1 MYKKRKYLYALF
13 AFMIAALICIPQA
26 LQMRTQAAAKP
37 GTVKLNSISAPAY
50 NKINVKWK
58 KTSSATHYI
67 VYYKKEGTKK
77 WTKIKTLDNSKSS
90 YTHTSS
96 KKYPIVVG
104 QKYTYTVKAYNKNTK
119 KSGSYNKKGLTA
131 YTKPAMVKNIKATY
145 KDGIV
150 TLTWDKAAGA
160 DKYLVYRKDNGKWKM
175 LALKNSLSYE
185 DAAYKK
191 GEVNTYMVRGY
202 YSGKK
207 TKGSYDKDGVSVKVP
222 ADAAKPTEKPEP
234 TEKPVIPT
242 PTATPSPKPTKVPDP
257 TETPKPTEK
266 PATPTPTATPK
277 PVTPKPTKAPEP
289 TEKPVTPIP
298 TATPTEKPATPT
310 PTATPIPTATPTEKP
325 ATPTPTATPIPT
337 ATPTPT
343 PEPEMSVE
351 EMASEVI
358 RLTNIERV
366 KAGCSPLQY
375 HAGLQR
381 AAMVRA
387 EEITRKFSH
396 IRPDG
401 TDSSTALYENGVACD
416 GGENI
421 AAGQKTPEAVVRAW
435 MNSSGHKA
443 TMMQQ
448 SITHI
453 GVGVCKSPITGQW
466 LWVQDF
472 SSNPDLKGTVNF
484 NANGGLFIS
493 NNSNLVS
500 IVEPVG
506 RDMDISTIETPV
518 KEGYTFNGWTYHE
531 SIITKFRVQKRVLE
545 IIATWTPIS
554 ES

>member
-58 KTSSATHYI
+58 KTSGATHYI

-104 QKYTYTVKAYNKNTK
+104 QKYTYTVKAYNKKTK

-191 GEVNTYMVRGY
+191 GEVNTYMVSGY

-242 PTATPSPKPTKVPDP
+242 PTATPSPKPTKAPDP

-266 PATPTPTATPK
+266 PVTPTATPK

-289 TEKPVTPIP
+289 TEKPVTP
-298 TATPTEKPATPT
+298 T
-310 PTATPIPTATPTEKP
+310 PTATPTEKP

-337 ATPTPT
+337 ATPTPS

-366 KAGCSPLQY
+366 KAGRSPLQY

-396 IRPDG
+396 TRPDG

-472 SSNPDLKGTVNF
+472 SSNPDLKGTVIF
-484 NANGGLFIS
+484 DADGGVF
-493 NNSNLVS
+493 NSNGSNTLA
-500 IVEPVG
+500 ITGPVDKII
-506 RDMDISTIETPV
+506 RMSEIEVPSR
-518 KEGYTFNGWTYHE
+518 EGYTFAGWE
-531 SIITKFRVQKRVLE
+531 DGISGVRIRKNIIKIL
-545 IIATWTPIS
+545 ATWTPIS

>member
-1 MYKKRKYLYALF
+1 MKKRRFFPCLLF
-13 AFMIAALICIPQA
+13 LLAVILLMPASI
-26 LQMRTQAAAKP
+26 QAASAP
-37 GTVKLNSISAPAY
+37 GTVKLSSISAPAY

-104 QKYTYTVKAYNKNTK
+104 QKYTYTVKAYNKKTK

-131 YTKPAMVKNIKATY
+131 YTKPAMVKNIKAAY

-242 PTATPSPKPTKVPDP
+242 PTATPSPKPTK
-257 TETPKPTEK
+257 
-266 PATPTPTATPK
+266 
-277 PVTPKPTKAPEP
+277 APEP
-289 TEKPVTPIP
+289 TEKPVTP
-298 TATPTEKPATPT
+298 T
-310 PTATPIPTATPTEKP
+310 PTATPTEKP

-337 ATPTPT
+337 ATPTPS
-343 PEPEMSVE
+343 PEPEMSVD

-366 KAGCSPLQY
+366 KAGLSPLQH

-396 IRPDG
+396 TRPDG
-401 TDSSTALYENGVACD
+401 TDSSTALYENGVSCSC
-416 GGENI
+416 GENI

-435 MNSSGHKA
+435 MNSPGHKA
-443 TMMQQ
+443 A
-448 SITHI
+448 ILDPDATHI

-472 SSNPDLKGTVNF
+472 SYNPDAKGSVIF
-484 NANGGLFIS
+484 DANGGVFSS
-493 NNSNLVS
+493 NNSNQLIISGPVDAMLKVS
-500 IVEPVG
+500 KVEIPIK
-506 RDMDISTIETPV
+506 D
-518 KEGYTFNGWTYHE
+518 GYTFAGWE
-531 SIITKFRVQKRVLE
+531 DGITEVGIQEHPMRIL
-545 IIATWTPIS
+545 ATWTPIS

>member
-1 MYKKRKYLYALF
+1 MKKRRLF
-13 AFMIAALICIPQA
+13 LCLLFMLAVMLLPATI
-26 LQMRTQAAAKP
+26 QAASAP

-58 KTSSATHYI
+58 KTSGATHYI

-104 QKYTYTVKAYNKNTK
+104 QKYTYTVKAYNTKTK
-119 KSGSYNKKGLTA
+119 KAGYFNKKGLTT
-131 YTKPAMVKNIKATY
+131 YTKPAMVKNVKASY

-150 TLTWDKAAGA
+150 TLTWNKAAGA

-234 TEKPVIPT
+234 TE
-242 PTATPSPKPTKVPDP
+242 A
-257 TETPKPTEK
+257 PKPTEK

-277 PVTPKPTKAPEP
+277 PVTPKPTKVPEP
-289 TEKPVTPIP
+289 TEKPVTP
-298 TATPTEKPATPT
+298 T
-310 PTATPIPTATPTEKP
+310 PTATPTEKP

-337 ATPTPT
+337 ATPTPS

-366 KAGCSPLQY
+366 KDGAAPLQY
-375 HAGLQR
+375 HAGLQS

-396 IRPDG
+396 TRPDG
-401 TDSSTALYENGVACD
+401 TTAETVLLDCGVSNGA
-416 GGENI
+416 GENI

-435 MNSSGHKA
+435 MNSSGHRA
-443 TMMQQ
+443 TMLNPNAKY
-448 SITHI
+448 I

-466 LWVQDF
+466 LWTQEF
-472 SSNPDLKGTVNF
+472 SYNPDVKGTVIF
-484 NANGGLFIS
+484 DADGGTFS
-493 NNSNLVS
+493 NNDSQISISGPEGKMILVS
-500 IVEPVG
+500 
-506 RDMDISTIETPV
+506 SIEKPIR
-518 KEGYTFNGWTYHE
+518 EGYTFAGWEDGISGVRIRKNT
-531 SIITKFRVQKRVLE
+531 IKIL
-545 IIATWTPIS
+545 ATWTPIS

>member
-1 MYKKRKYLYALF
+1 MKKRRLF
-13 AFMIAALICIPQA
+13 LCLLFMLAVMLLPATI
-26 LQMRTQAAAKP
+26 QAASAP
-37 GTVKLNSISAPAY
+37 GTVKLSSISAPDY

-58 KTSSATHYI
+58 KTSGATHYI

-104 QKYTYTVKAYNKNTK
+104 QKYTYTVKAYNTKTK
-119 KSGSYNKKGLTA
+119 KAGYFNKKGLTT
-131 YTKPAMVKNIKATY
+131 YTKPAMVKNVKASY

-150 TLTWDKAAGA
+150 TLTWNKAAGA

-191 GEVNTYMVRGY
+191 GEVNTYMVRSY
-202 YSGKK
+202 YSDKK

-222 ADAAKPTEKPEP
+222 ANAAKPTEKPEP

-242 PTATPSPKPTKVPDP
+242 PTATPSPKPTK
-257 TETPKPTEK
+257 
-266 PATPTPTATPK
+266 
-277 PVTPKPTKAPEP
+277 APEP
-289 TEKPVTPIP
+289 TEKPV
-298 TATPTEKPATPT
+298 
-310 PTATPIPTATPTEKP
+310 TPTEKP

-337 ATPTPT
+337 ATPTPAAPT
-343 PEPEMSVE
+343 PTPGMSVE

-366 KAGCSPLQY
+366 KDGAAPLQY

-396 IRPDG
+396 TRPDG
-401 TDSSTALYENGVACD
+401 TTAETVLLDCGVSNGA
-416 GGENI
+416 GENI

-435 MNSSGHKA
+435 MNSSGHRA
-443 TMMQQ
+443 TMLNPNAKY
-448 SITHI
+448 I

-466 LWVQDF
+466 LWTQEF
-472 SSNPDLKGTVNF
+472 SYNPDVKGTVIF
-484 NANGGLFIS
+484 DADGGTFS
-493 NNSNLVS
+493 NNDSQISISGPEGKMILVS
-500 IVEPVG
+500 
-506 RDMDISTIETPV
+506 SIEKPIR
-518 KEGYTFNGWTYHE
+518 EGYTFAGWEDGISGVRIRKNT
-531 SIITKFRVQKRVLE
+531 IKIL
-545 IIATWTPIS
+545 ATWTSIS

>member
-1 MYKKRKYLYALF
+1 MKKRRFFPCLLF
-13 AFMIAALICIPQA
+13 LLAVILLMPVTI
-26 LQMRTQAAAKP
+26 QAASAP
-37 GTVKLNSISAPAY
+37 GTVKLSSISAPAY

-58 KTSSATHYI
+58 KTSGATHYI
-67 VYYKKEGTKK
+67 VYYKKAGTKK

-104 QKYTYTVKAYNKNTK
+104 QKYTYTVKAYNKKTK
-119 KSGSYNKKGLTA
+119 KAGSYNKKGLTA
-131 YTKPAMVKNIKATY
+131 YTKPAMVKNIKAAY

-160 DKYLVYRKDNGKWKM
+160 DKYLVYRKDNGKWKI

-207 TKGSYDKDGVSVKVP
+207 TQGSYDKDGVSVKVP

-234 TEKPVIPT
+234 TPTEKPVTPI

-257 TETPKPTEK
+257 TEAPK
-266 PATPTPTATPK
+266 
-277 PVTPKPTKAPEP
+277 P
-289 TEKPVTPIP
+289 TEKPVTPEPTKIP
-298 TATPTEKPATPT
+298 E
-310 PTATPIPTATPTEKP
+310 PTEKP

-337 ATPTPT
+337 ATPTPSPS

-366 KAGCSPLQY
+366 KDGAAPLQY

-396 IRPDG
+396 TRPDG
-401 TDSSTALYENGVACD
+401 TTAETVLLDCGVSNGA
-416 GGENI
+416 GENI
-421 AAGQKTPEAVVRAW
+421 AAGQKTPEAVVRAL
-435 MNSSGHKA
+435 MNSSGHRA
-443 TMMQQ
+443 TMLNPNAKY
-448 SITHI
+448 I

-466 LWVQDF
+466 LWTQEF
-472 SSNPDLKGTVNF
+472 SYNPDVKGTVIF
-484 NANGGLFIS
+484 DADGGTFS
-493 NNSNLVS
+493 NNSSQISISGPEGKMILVS
-500 IVEPVG
+500 
-506 RDMDISTIETPV
+506 SIEKPIR
-518 KEGYTFNGWTYHE
+518 EGYTFAGWEDGISGVRIRKNT
-531 SIITKFRVQKRVLE
+531 IKIL
-545 IIATWTPIS
+545 ATWTPIS

>member
-1 MYKKRKYLYALF
+1 MKKRRFFPCLLF
-13 AFMIAALICIPQA
+13 LLAVILLMPASI
-26 LQMRTQAAAKP
+26 QAASAP
-37 GTVKLNSISAPAY
+37 GTVKLSSISAPAY

-104 QKYTYTVKAYNKNTK
+104 QKYTYTVKAYNKKTK

-277 PVTPKPTKAPEP
+277 PVTP
-289 TEKPVTPIP
+289 
-298 TATPTEKPATPT
+298 
-310 PTATPIPTATPTEKP
+310 IPTATPTEKP

-366 KAGCSPLQY
+366 KAGRSPLQY

-472 SSNPDLKGTVNF
+472 SSNPDLKGTVIF
-484 NANGGLFIS
+484 DADGGVFSSNGS
-493 NNSNLVS
+493 NTLAVTG
-500 IVEPVG
+500 PVG
-506 RDMDISTIETPV
+506 KIIYSSEIEVPN
-518 KEGYTFNGWTYHE
+518 KDGYLFNGWE
-531 SIITKFRVQKRVLE
+531 ENLRSIRIQSRPDKV
-545 IIATWTPIS
+545 IATWTPIS

>member
-1 MYKKRKYLYALF
+1 MKKRRFFPCLLF
-13 AFMIAALICIPQA
+13 LLAVILLMPASI
-26 LQMRTQAAAKP
+26 QAASAP

-104 QKYTYTVKAYNKNTK
+104 QKYTYTVKAYNKKTK
-119 KSGSYNKKGLTA
+119 KAGSYNKKGLTA
-131 YTKPAMVKNIKATY
+131 YTKPAMVKNIKVAY

-277 PVTPKPTKAPEP
+277 PVTP
-289 TEKPVTPIP
+289 
-298 TATPTEKPATPT
+298 
-310 PTATPIPTATPTEKP
+310 IPTATPTEKP

-337 ATPTPT
+337 ATPTPS
-343 PEPEMSVE
+343 PEPEMSVD

-366 KAGCSPLQY
+366 KAGLSPLQH

-396 IRPDG
+396 TRPDG

-472 SSNPDLKGTVNF
+472 SYNPDIQGTVIF
-484 NANGGLFIS
+484 DANGGVF
-493 NNSNLVS
+493 NSNGSNTLV
-500 IVEPVG
+500 ITGPVDKMI
-506 RDMDISTIETPV
+506 RMSEIEVPSR
-518 KEGYTFNGWTYHE
+518 EGYIFAGWEDGISGVRIRKNT
-531 SIITKFRVQKRVLE
+531 IKIL
-545 IIATWTPIS
+545 ATWTPIS

>member
-1 MYKKRKYLYALF
+1 MKKRRLLPCLLF
-13 AFMIAALICIPQA
+13 LLAVILVMPASI
-26 LQMRTQAAAKP
+26 QAASAP
-37 GTVKLNSISAPAY
+37 GTVKLSSISAPAY

-58 KTSSATHYI
+58 KTSGATHYI
-67 VYYKKEGTKK
+67 VYYKEEGTKK
-77 WTKIKTLDNSKSS
+77 WIKIKTLDNSKSS

-96 KKYPIVVG
+96 KKYPVVVG
-104 QKYTYTVKAYNKNTK
+104 QKYTYTVKAYNTKTK
-119 KSGSYNKKGLTA
+119 KAGSYNKKGLTT
-131 YTKPAMVKNIKATY
+131 YTKPAMVKNVKASY

-150 TLTWDKAAGA
+150 TLTWNKAAGA

-191 GEVNTYMVRGY
+191 GEVNTYMVRSY

-222 ADAAKPTEKPEP
+222 ANAAKPTEKPEA
-234 TEKPVIPT
+234 TEK
-242 PTATPSPKPTKVPDP
+242 
-257 TETPKPTEK
+257 
-266 PATPTPTATPK
+266 
-277 PVTPKPTKAPEP
+277 P
-289 TEKPVTPIP
+289 TEKPVTPTPI
-298 TATPTEKPATPT
+298 ATP
-310 PTATPIPTATPTEKP
+310 TPTEKP

-337 ATPTPT
+337 ATPTPAAPT
-343 PEPEMSVE
+343 PTPEMSVE

-366 KAGCSPLQY
+366 KAGRSPLQY

-472 SSNPDLKGTVNF
+472 SSNPDLKGTVIF
-484 NANGGLFIS
+484 DADGGVFSSNGS
-493 NNSNLVS
+493 NTLA
-500 IVEPVG
+500 VG
-506 RDMDISTIETPV
+506 KIIYSSEIEVPS
-518 KEGYTFNGWTYHE
+518 KEGYSFNGWE
-531 SIITKFRVQKRVLE
+531 ENLRSIRIQSRPDKV
-545 IIATWTPIS
+545 IATWTPIS

>member
-1 MYKKRKYLYALF
+1 MKKRRFFPCLLF
-13 AFMIAALICIPQA
+13 LLAVILLMPASI
-26 LQMRTQAAAKP
+26 QAASAP

-58 KTSSATHYI
+58 KTSGATHYI

-104 QKYTYTVKAYNKNTK
+104 QKYTYTVKAYNKKTK
-119 KSGSYNKKGLTA
+119 KAGSYNKKGLTA
-131 YTKPAMVKNIKATY
+131 YTKPAMVKNIKVAY

-222 ADAAKPTEKPEP
+222 ADTAKPTEKPEP

-242 PTATPSPKPTKVPDP
+242 PTATPSPKPTKAPDP

-266 PATPTPTATPK
+266 PATPTPTATP
-277 PVTPKPTKAPEP
+277 
-289 TEKPVTPIP
+289 KPVTPIP

-310 PTATPIPTATPTEKP
+310 PTATPIPTATPTP
-325 ATPTPTATPIPT
+325 S
-337 ATPTPT
+337 

-366 KAGCSPLQY
+366 KAGRSPLQY

-472 SSNPDLKGTVNF
+472 SSNPDLKGTVIF
-484 NANGGLFIS
+484 DADGGVF
-493 NNSNLVS
+493 NSNGSNTLA
-500 IVEPVG
+500 ITGPVDKII
-506 RDMDISTIETPV
+506 RMSEIEVPSR
-518 KEGYTFNGWTYHE
+518 EGYTFAGWE
-531 SIITKFRVQKRVLE
+531 DGISGVRIRKNIIKIL
-545 IIATWTPIS
+545 ATWTPIS

>member
-1 MYKKRKYLYALF
+1 MKKRRLLPCLLF
-13 AFMIAALICIPQA
+13 LLAVILVMPASI
-26 LQMRTQAAAKP
+26 QAASAS
-37 GTVKLNSISAPAY
+37 GTVKLSSISAPAY

-58 KTSSATHYI
+58 KTSGATHYI
-67 VYYKKEGTKK
+67 VYYKEEGTKK
-77 WTKIKTLDNSKSS
+77 WIKIKTLDNSKSS

-96 KKYPIVVG
+96 KKYPVVVG
-104 QKYTYTVKAYNKNTK
+104 QKYTYTVKAYNTKTK
-119 KSGSYNKKGLTA
+119 KAGSYNKKGLTT
-131 YTKPAMVKNIKATY
+131 YTKPAMVKNVKASY

-150 TLTWDKAAGA
+150 TLTWNKAAGA

-191 GEVNTYMVRGY
+191 GEVNTYMVRSY

-222 ADAAKPTEKPEP
+222 ANAAKPTEKPEP

-242 PTATPSPKPTKVPDP
+242 PTATPSPKPTKVP
-257 TETPKPTEK
+257 
-266 PATPTPTATPK
+266 
-277 PVTPKPTKAPEP
+277 EP
-289 TEKPVTPIP
+289 TEKPVTPTPI
-298 TATPTEKPATPT
+298 ATP
-310 PTATPIPTATPTEKP
+310 TPTEKP

-337 ATPTPT
+337 ATPTPAAPT
-343 PEPEMSVE
+343 PTPEMSVE

-366 KAGCSPLQY
+366 KAGRSPLQY

-453 GVGVCKSPITGQW
+453 GVGVCKSLITGQW

-472 SSNPDLKGTVNF
+472 SSNPDLKGTVIF
-484 NANGGLFIS
+484 DADGGVFSSNGS
-493 NNSNLVS
+493 NTLAVTG
-500 IVEPVG
+500 PVG
-506 RDMDISTIETPV
+506 KIIYSSEIEVPS
-518 KEGYTFNGWTYHE
+518 KEGYSFNGWE
-531 SIITKFRVQKRVLE
+531 ENLRSIRIQSRPDKV
-545 IIATWTPIS
+545 IATWTPIS
-554 ES
+554 KS

>member
-58 KTSSATHYI
+58 KTSGATHYI

-77 WTKIKTLDNSKSS
+77 WTKIKTLDNTKSS

-104 QKYTYTVKAYNKNTK
+104 QKYTYTVKAYNKKTK
-119 KSGSYNKKGLTA
+119 KSGSYNSKGLTT
-131 YTKPAMVKNIKATY
+131 YTKPEMVKNIKAVY

-242 PTATPSPKPTKVPDP
+242 PTATPSPKPTKAPDP

-266 PATPTPTATPK
+266 PATPTATPK

-289 TEKPVTPIP
+289 TEKPVTP
-298 TATPTEKPATPT
+298 T
-310 PTATPIPTATPTEKP
+310 PTATPTEKP

-337 ATPTPT
+337 ATPTPS

-366 KAGCSPLQY
+366 KAGRSPLQY

-396 IRPDG
+396 TRPDG

-472 SSNPDLKGTVNF
+472 SSNPDLKGTVIF
-484 NANGGLFIS
+484 DADGGVF
-493 NNSNLVS
+493 NSNGSNTLA
-500 IVEPVG
+500 ITGPVDKII
-506 RDMDISTIETPV
+506 RMSEIEVPSR
-518 KEGYTFNGWTYHE
+518 EGYTFAGWE
-531 SIITKFRVQKRVLE
+531 DGISGVRIRKNIIKIL
-545 IIATWTPIS
+545 ATWTPIS

>member
-58 KTSSATHYI
+58 KTSGATHYI

-104 QKYTYTVKAYNKNTK
+104 QKYTYTVKAYNKKTK

-242 PTATPSPKPTKVPDP
+242 PTATPSPKPTKAPDP

-266 PATPTPTATPK
+266 PVTPTATPK

-289 TEKPVTPIP
+289 TEKPVTP
-298 TATPTEKPATPT
+298 T
-310 PTATPIPTATPTEKP
+310 PTATPTEKP

-337 ATPTPT
+337 ATPTPS

-366 KAGCSPLQY
+366 KAGRSPLQY

-396 IRPDG
+396 TRPDG

-472 SSNPDLKGTVNF
+472 SSNPDLKGTVIF
-484 NANGGLFIS
+484 DADGGVF
-493 NNSNLVS
+493 NSNGSNTLA
-500 IVEPVG
+500 ITGPVDKII
-506 RDMDISTIETPV
+506 RMSEIEVPSR
-518 KEGYTFNGWTYHE
+518 EGYTFAGWE
-531 SIITKFRVQKRVLE
+531 DGISGVRIRKNIIKIL
-545 IIATWTPIS
+545 ATWTPIS

>member
-1 MYKKRKYLYALF
+1 MKRKRYSFLTLLVLAVILLMP
-13 AFMIAALICIPQA
+13 ASI
-26 LQMRTQAAAKP
+26 QAASAP

-67 VYYKKEGTKK
+67 VYYKKAGTKK

-104 QKYTYTVKAYNKNTK
+104 QKYTYTVKAYNKKTK
-119 KSGSYNKKGLTA
+119 KAGSYNKKGLTA
-131 YTKPAMVKNIKATY
+131 YTKPAMVKNIKAAY

-207 TKGSYDKDGVSVKVP
+207 TKGSYDKDGISVKVP

-242 PTATPSPKPTKVPDP
+242 PTATPSPKPTKAPDP

-266 PATPTPTATPK
+266 PVTPTATPK

-289 TEKPVTPIP
+289 TEKPVTP
-298 TATPTEKPATPT
+298 T
-310 PTATPIPTATPTEKP
+310 PTATPTEKP

-337 ATPTPT
+337 ATPTPS

-366 KAGCSPLQY
+366 KAGRSPLQY

-396 IRPDG
+396 TRPDG

-472 SSNPDLKGTVNF
+472 SSNPDLKGTVIF
-484 NANGGLFIS
+484 DADGGVF
-493 NNSNLVS
+493 NSNGSNTLA
-500 IVEPVG
+500 ITGPVDKII
-506 RDMDISTIETPV
+506 RMSEIEVPSR
-518 KEGYTFNGWTYHE
+518 EGYTFAGWE
-531 SIITKFRVQKRVLE
+531 DGISGVRIRKNIIKIL
-545 IIATWTPIS
+545 ATWTPIS

>member
-1 MYKKRKYLYALF
+1 MKKRRFFPCLLF
-13 AFMIAALICIPQA
+13 LLAVILLMPASI
-26 LQMRTQAAAKP
+26 QAASAP

-58 KTSSATHYI
+58 KTSGATHYI

-104 QKYTYTVKAYNKNTK
+104 QKYTYTVKAYNKKTK

-145 KDGIV
+145 KDCIV

-310 PTATPIPTATPTEKP
+310 PTATPIPTATPT
-325 ATPTPTATPIPT
+325 
-337 ATPTPT
+337 PT

-366 KAGCSPLQY
+366 KAGRSPLQY

-472 SSNPDLKGTVNF
+472 SSNPDLKGIVNF

-518 KEGYTFNGWTYHE
+518 KEGYTFSGWTYHE

>member
-1 MYKKRKYLYALF
+1 MKKRRLLPCLLF
-13 AFMIAALICIPQA
+13 LLAVILVMPATI
-26 LQMRTQAAAKP
+26 QAASAP

-58 KTSSATHYI
+58 KTSGATHYI

-104 QKYTYTVKAYNKNTK
+104 QKYTYTVKAYNTKTK
-119 KSGSYNKKGLTA
+119 KTGYFNKKGLTT
-131 YTKPAMVKNIKATY
+131 YTKPAMVKNVKASY

-150 TLTWDKAAGA
+150 TLTWNKAAGA

-191 GEVNTYMVRGY
+191 GEVNTYMVRSY
-202 YSGKK
+202 YSDKK

-222 ADAAKPTEKPEP
+222 ANAAKPTEKPEP

-242 PTATPSPKPTKVPDP
+242 PTATPSPKPT
-257 TETPKPTEK
+257 
-266 PATPTPTATPK
+266 
-277 PVTPKPTKAPEP
+277 
-289 TEKPVTPIP
+289 EKPVTPTP
-298 TATPTEKPATPT
+298 TATPTEKPA
-310 PTATPIPTATPTEKP
+310 I
-325 ATPTPTATPIPT
+325 PTPTATPIPT
-337 ATPTPT
+337 ATPTPAAPT
-343 PEPEMSVE
+343 PTPEMSVE

-366 KAGCSPLQY
+366 KDGAAPLQY

-381 AAMVRA
+381 AAMIRA

-396 IRPDG
+396 TRPDG
-401 TDSSTALYENGVACD
+401 TTAETVLLDCGVSNGA
-416 GGENI
+416 GENI

-435 MNSSGHKA
+435 MNSSGHRA
-443 TMMQQ
+443 TMLNPNAKY
-448 SITHI
+448 I

-466 LWVQDF
+466 LWTQEF
-472 SSNPDLKGTVNF
+472 SYNPDVKGTVIF
-484 NANGGLFIS
+484 DADGGTFS
-493 NNSNLVS
+493 NNSSQISISGPEGKMILVS
-500 IVEPVG
+500 
-506 RDMDISTIETPV
+506 SIEKPIR
-518 KEGYTFNGWTYHE
+518 EGYTFAGWEDGISGVRIRKNT
-531 SIITKFRVQKRVLE
+531 IKIL
-545 IIATWTPIS
+545 ATWTPIS

>member
-1 MYKKRKYLYALF
+1 MKKRRFFPCLLF
-13 AFMIAALICIPQA
+13 LLAVILLMPASI
-26 LQMRTQAAAKP
+26 QAASAP

-58 KTSSATHYI
+58 KTSGATHYI

-104 QKYTYTVKAYNKNTK
+104 QKYTYTVKAYNTKTK
-119 KSGSYNKKGLTA
+119 KAGSYNKKGLTV
-131 YTKPAMVKNIKATY
+131 YTKPAMVKNIKVTY
-145 KDGIV
+145 KGGIV

-185 DAAYKK
+185 DATYKK
-191 GEVNTYMVRGY
+191 GAVNTYMVRGY

-207 TKGSYDKDGVSVKVP
+207 TKGSYDNDGVSVNVP

-234 TEKPVIPT
+234 TPTEKPVTPI

-257 TETPKPTEK
+257 TEVPKPTEK
-266 PATPTPTATPK
+266 PTTPTPTATPK
-277 PVTPKPTKAPEP
+277 PVTPEPTKIPE
-289 TEKPVTPIP
+289 
-298 TATPTEKPATPT
+298 
-310 PTATPIPTATPTEKP
+310 PTEKP

-337 ATPTPT
+337 ATPTPS

-358 RLTNIERV
+358 RLTNIERI
-366 KAGCSPLQY
+366 KAGRSPLQY

-396 IRPDG
+396 TRPDG
-401 TDSSTALYENGVACD
+401 TTAETVLLDCGVSNGA
-416 GGENI
+416 GENI

-435 MNSSGHKA
+435 MNSSGHRA
-443 TMMQQ
+443 TMLNPNAKY
-448 SITHI
+448 I

-466 LWVQDF
+466 LWTQEF
-472 SSNPDLKGTVNF
+472 SYNPDVKGTVIF
-484 NANGGLFIS
+484 DADGGTFS
-493 NNSNLVS
+493 NNSSQISISGPEGKMILVS
-500 IVEPVG
+500 
-506 RDMDISTIETPV
+506 SIEKPIR
-518 KEGYTFNGWTYHE
+518 EGYTFAGWEDGISGVRIRKNT
-531 SIITKFRVQKRVLE
+531 IKIL
-545 IIATWTPIS
+545 ATWTPIS

>member
-1 MYKKRKYLYALF
+1 MKKRRLF
-13 AFMIAALICIPQA
+13 LCLLFMLAVILVMPASI
-26 LQMRTQAAAKP
+26 QAASAP

-58 KTSSATHYI
+58 KTSGATHYI

-77 WTKIKTLDNSKSS
+77 WTKIKTLDNSKSR

-104 QKYTYTVKAYNKNTK
+104 QKYTYTVKAYNTKTK
-119 KSGSYNKKGLTA
+119 KAGSYNKKGLTT
-131 YTKPAMVKNIKATY
+131 YTKPAMVKNVKASY

-150 TLTWDKAAGA
+150 TLTWNKAAGA

-191 GEVNTYMVRGY
+191 GEVNTYMVRSY
-202 YSGKK
+202 YSDKK

-222 ADAAKPTEKPEP
+222 ANVAKPTEK
-234 TEKPVIPT
+234 
-242 PTATPSPKPTKVPDP
+242 PDP

-266 PATPTPTATPK
+266 PATPTPK

-289 TEKPVTPIP
+289 TEKPVTP
-298 TATPTEKPATPT
+298 T
-310 PTATPIPTATPTEKP
+310 PTATPTEKP

-337 ATPTPT
+337 ATPTPAAPT
-343 PEPEMSVE
+343 PTPEMSVE

-366 KAGCSPLQY
+366 KDGAAPLQY

-396 IRPDG
+396 TRPDG
-401 TDSSTALYENGVACD
+401 TTAETILLDCGVSNGA
-416 GGENI
+416 GENI

-435 MNSSGHKA
+435 MNSSGHRA
-443 TMMQQ
+443 TMLNPNAKY
-448 SITHI
+448 I

-466 LWVQDF
+466 LWTQEF
-472 SSNPDLKGTVNF
+472 SYNPDVKGTIIF
-484 NANGGLFIS
+484 DANGGTFESNASSQIS
-493 NNSNLVS
+493 
-500 IVEPVG
+500 
-506 RDMDISTIETPV
+506 ISGPEGKTIILSEIEKPT
-518 KEGYTFNGWTYHE
+518 KEGYIFDGWEGLSSVKIQAGTD
-531 SIITKFRVQKRVLE
+531 TLF
-545 IIATWTPIS
+545 ATWTPIP

>member
-1 MYKKRKYLYALF
+1 MKKRRLF
-13 AFMIAALICIPQA
+13 LCLLFMLAVMLLPATI
-26 LQMRTQAAAKP
+26 QAASAP

-58 KTSSATHYI
+58 KTSGATHYI

-104 QKYTYTVKAYNKNTK
+104 QKYTYTVKAYNTKTK
-119 KSGSYNKKGLTA
+119 KTGYFNKKGLTT
-131 YTKPAMVKNIKATY
+131 YTKPAMVKNVKASY

-150 TLTWDKAAGA
+150 TLTWNKAAGA

-191 GEVNTYMVRGY
+191 GEVNTYMVRSY
-202 YSGKK
+202 YSDKK

-222 ADAAKPTEKPEP
+222 ANAAKPTEK
-234 TEKPVIPT
+234 
-242 PTATPSPKPTKVPDP
+242 PDP

-289 TEKPVTPIP
+289 TEKPVTP
-298 TATPTEKPATPT
+298 T
-310 PTATPIPTATPTEKP
+310 PTATPTEKP

-337 ATPTPT
+337 ATPTPS

-366 KAGCSPLQY
+366 KAGRSPLQY

-396 IRPDG
+396 TRPDG

-472 SSNPDLKGTVNF
+472 SSNPDLKGTVIF
-484 NANGGLFIS
+484 DADGGVF
-493 NNSNLVS
+493 NSNGSNTLA
-500 IVEPVG
+500 ITGPVDKII
-506 RDMDISTIETPV
+506 RMSEIEVPSR
-518 KEGYTFNGWTYHE
+518 EGYTFAGWEDGISGVRIRKNT
-531 SIITKFRVQKRVLE
+531 IKIL
-545 IIATWTPIS
+545 ATWTPIS

>member
-1 MYKKRKYLYALF
+1 MKRKRYSFLTLLVLAVILLMP
-13 AFMIAALICIPQA
+13 ASI
-26 LQMRTQAAAKP
+26 QAASAP
-37 GTVKLNSISAPAY
+37 GTVKLSSISAPAY

-58 KTSSATHYI
+58 KTSGATHYI
-67 VYYKKEGTKK
+67 VYYKKAGTKK

-104 QKYTYTVKAYNKNTK
+104 QKYTYTVKAYNKKTK
-119 KSGSYNKKGLTA
+119 KAGSYNKKGLTA

-242 PTATPSPKPTKVPDP
+242 PTATPSPKPTKAPDP

-266 PATPTPTATPK
+266 PVTPTATPK

-289 TEKPVTPIP
+289 TEKPVTP
-298 TATPTEKPATPT
+298 T
-310 PTATPIPTATPTEKP
+310 PTATPTEKP

-337 ATPTPT
+337 ATPTPS

-366 KAGCSPLQY
+366 KAGRSPLQY

-396 IRPDG
+396 TRPDG

-472 SSNPDLKGTVNF
+472 SSNPDLKGTVIF
-484 NANGGLFIS
+484 DADGGVF
-493 NNSNLVS
+493 NSNGSNTLA
-500 IVEPVG
+500 ITGPVDKII
-506 RDMDISTIETPV
+506 RMSEIEVPSR
-518 KEGYTFNGWTYHE
+518 EGYTFAGWE
-531 SIITKFRVQKRVLE
+531 DGISGVRIRKNIIKIL
-545 IIATWTPIS
+545 ATWTPIS

>member
-58 KTSSATHYI
+58 KTSGATHYI

-104 QKYTYTVKAYNKNTK
+104 QKYTYTVKAYNKKTK

-131 YTKPAMVKNIKATY
+131 YTKPAMVKNIKAAY

-242 PTATPSPKPTKVPDP
+242 PTATPSPKPTKAPDP

-266 PATPTPTATPK
+266 PVTPTATPK

-289 TEKPVTPIP
+289 NEKPVTP
-298 TATPTEKPATPT
+298 T
-310 PTATPIPTATPTEKP
+310 PTATPTEKP

-337 ATPTPT
+337 ATPTPS

-366 KAGCSPLQY
+366 KAGRSPLQY

-396 IRPDG
+396 TRPDG

-472 SSNPDLKGTVNF
+472 SSNPDLKGTVIF
-484 NANGGLFIS
+484 DADGGVF
-493 NNSNLVS
+493 NSNGSNTLA
-500 IVEPVG
+500 ITGPVDKII
-506 RDMDISTIETPV
+506 RMSEIEVPSR
-518 KEGYTFNGWTYHE
+518 EGYTFAGWE
-531 SIITKFRVQKRVLE
+531 DGISGVRIRKNIIKIL
-545 IIATWTPIS
+545 ATWTPIS

>member
-1 MYKKRKYLYALF
+1 MKRKRYSFLTLLVLAVILLMP
-13 AFMIAALICIPQA
+13 ASI
-26 LQMRTQAAAKP
+26 QAASAP
-37 GTVKLNSISAPAY
+37 GTVKLSSISAPAY

-58 KTSSATHYI
+58 KTSGATHYI
-67 VYYKKEGTKK
+67 VYYKKAGTKK

-104 QKYTYTVKAYNKNTK
+104 QKYTYTVKAYNKKTK
-119 KSGSYNKKGLTA
+119 KAGSYNKKGLTA

-234 TEKPVIPT
+234 TEKPATPT

-257 TETPKPTEK
+257 TEAPKPTEK
-266 PATPTPTATPK
+266 PVTPTPTATPK

-289 TEKPVTPIP
+289 TEKPVTP
-298 TATPTEKPATPT
+298 TATP
-310 PTATPIPTATPTEKP
+310 TPTEKP

-343 PEPEMSVE
+343 PSPEPEMSVE
-351 EMASEVI
+351 ERVSEVI

-366 KAGCSPLQY
+366 KAGLSPLQH

-396 IRPDG
+396 TRPDG
-401 TDSSTALYENGVACD
+401 TDSSTALYENGVSCSC
-416 GGENI
+416 GENI
-421 AAGQKTPEAVVRAW
+421 AAGQRTPEAVVRAW
-435 MNSSGHKA
+435 MNSPGHKA
-443 TMMQQ
+443 A
-448 SITHI
+448 ILDPDATHI

-472 SSNPDLKGTVNF
+472 SYNPDLKGTVNF
-484 NANGGLFIS
+484 NANGGVFQS
-493 NNSNLVS
+493 NSNGLMTL
-500 IVEPVG
+500 VEPVG
-506 RDMDISTIETPV
+506 KDIDVSTIEVPV
-518 KEGYTFNGWTYHE
+518 KEGYKFNCWTYHE
-531 SIITKFRVQKRVLE
+531 SMITGFRVQKRTLD

>member
-58 KTSSATHYI
+58 KTSGATHYI

-104 QKYTYTVKAYNKNTK
+104 QKYTYTVKAYNKKTK

-242 PTATPSPKPTKVPDP
+242 PTATPSPKPTKAPDP

-266 PATPTPTATPK
+266 PVTPTATPK

-289 TEKPVTPIP
+289 TEKPVTP
-298 TATPTEKPATPT
+298 T
-310 PTATPIPTATPTEKP
+310 PTATPTEKP

-337 ATPTPT
+337 ATPTPS

-351 EMASEVI
+351 KMASEVI

-366 KAGCSPLQY
+366 KAGRSPLQY

-396 IRPDG
+396 TRPDG

-472 SSNPDLKGTVNF
+472 SSNPDLKGTVIF
-484 NANGGLFIS
+484 DADGGVF
-493 NNSNLVS
+493 NSNGSNTLA
-500 IVEPVG
+500 ITGPVDKII
-506 RDMDISTIETPV
+506 RMSEIEVPSR
-518 KEGYTFNGWTYHE
+518 EGYTFAGWE
-531 SIITKFRVQKRVLE
+531 DGISGVRIRKNIIKIL
-545 IIATWTPIS
+545 ATWTPIS

>member
-1 MYKKRKYLYALF
+1 MKKRRFFPCLLF
-13 AFMIAALICIPQA
+13 LLAVILLMPASI
-26 LQMRTQAAAKP
+26 QAASAP

-104 QKYTYTVKAYNKNTK
+104 QKYTYTVKAYNKKTK

-131 YTKPAMVKNIKATY
+131 YTKPAMVKNIKAAY

-242 PTATPSPKPTKVPDP
+242 PTATPSPKPTKAPDP

-266 PATPTPTATPK
+266 PATPTPTATP
-277 PVTPKPTKAPEP
+277 
-289 TEKPVTPIP
+289 KPVTPIP

-310 PTATPIPTATPTEKP
+310 PTATPIPTATPTP
-325 ATPTPTATPIPT
+325 S
-337 ATPTPT
+337 

-366 KAGCSPLQY
+366 KAGRSPLQY

-472 SSNPDLKGTVNF
+472 SYNPDIQGTVIF
-484 NANGGLFIS
+484 DANGGVF
-493 NNSNLVS
+493 NSNGSNTLV
-500 IVEPVG
+500 ITGPVDKMI
-506 RDMDISTIETPV
+506 RMSEIEVPSR
-518 KEGYTFNGWTYHE
+518 EGYIFAGWEDGISGVRIRKNT
-531 SIITKFRVQKRVLE
+531 IKIL
-545 IIATWTPIS
+545 ATWTPIS

>member
-1 MYKKRKYLYALF
+1 MKKRRLLPCLLF
-13 AFMIAALICIPQA
+13 LLAVILVMPASI
-26 LQMRTQAAAKP
+26 QAASAP
-37 GTVKLNSISAPAY
+37 GTVKLSSISAPAY

-58 KTSSATHYI
+58 KTSGATHYI
-67 VYYKKEGTKK
+67 VYYKEEGTKK
-77 WTKIKTLDNSKSS
+77 WIKIKTLDNSKSS

-96 KKYPIVVG
+96 KKYPVVVG
-104 QKYTYTVKAYNKNTK
+104 QKYTYTVKAYNTKTK
-119 KSGSYNKKGLTA
+119 KAGSYNKKGLTT
-131 YTKPAMVKNIKATY
+131 YTKPAMVKNVKASY

-150 TLTWDKAAGA
+150 TLTWNKAAGA

-191 GEVNTYMVRGY
+191 GEVNTYMVRSY

-222 ADAAKPTEKPEP
+222 ANAAKPTEKPEA

-242 PTATPSPKPTKVPDP
+242 PTATPSPKPTKVP
-257 TETPKPTEK
+257 
-266 PATPTPTATPK
+266 
-277 PVTPKPTKAPEP
+277 EP
-289 TEKPVTPIP
+289 TEKPVTPTPI
-298 TATPTEKPATPT
+298 ATP
-310 PTATPIPTATPTEKP
+310 TPTEKP

-337 ATPTPT
+337 ATPTPAAPT
-343 PEPEMSVE
+343 PTPEMSVE

-366 KAGCSPLQY
+366 KAGRSPLQY

-472 SSNPDLKGTVNF
+472 SSNPDLKGTVIF
-484 NANGGLFIS
+484 DADGGVFSSNGS
-493 NNSNLVS
+493 NTLA
-500 IVEPVG
+500 VG
-506 RDMDISTIETPV
+506 KIIYSSEIEVPS
-518 KEGYTFNGWTYHE
+518 KEGYSFNGWE
-531 SIITKFRVQKRVLE
+531 ENLRSIRIQSRPDKV
-545 IIATWTPIS
+545 IATWTPIS

>member
-1 MYKKRKYLYALF
+1 MKKRRLLPCLLF
-13 AFMIAALICIPQA
+13 LLAVILVMPASI
-26 LQMRTQAAAKP
+26 QAASAP
-37 GTVKLNSISAPAY
+37 GTVKLSSISAPAY

-58 KTSSATHYI
+58 KTSGATHYI

-104 QKYTYTVKAYNKNTK
+104 QKYTYTVKAYNTKTK
-119 KSGSYNKKGLTA
+119 KTGYFNKKGLTT
-131 YTKPAMVKNIKATY
+131 YTKPAMVKNVKASY

-150 TLTWDKAAGA
+150 TLTWNKAAGA

-191 GEVNTYMVRGY
+191 GEVNTYMVRSY
-202 YSGKK
+202 YSDKK

-222 ADAAKPTEKPEP
+222 ANAAKPTEK
-234 TEKPVIPT
+234 
-242 PTATPSPKPTKVPDP
+242 PDP

-266 PATPTPTATPK
+266 PATPTPK

-289 TEKPVTPIP
+289 TEKPVTP
-298 TATPTEKPATPT
+298 T
-310 PTATPIPTATPTEKP
+310 PTATPTEKP

-337 ATPTPT
+337 ATPTPAT
-343 PEPEMSVE
+343 PTPEMSVE

-366 KAGCSPLQY
+366 KAGRSPLQY

-396 IRPDG
+396 TRPDG

-472 SSNPDLKGTVNF
+472 SSNPDLKGTVIF
-484 NANGGLFIS
+484 DADGGVFSSNGS
-493 NNSNLVS
+493 NTLAVTG
-500 IVEPVG
+500 PVDKII
-506 RDMDISTIETPV
+506 RMSEIEVPSR
-518 KEGYTFNGWTYHE
+518 EGYTFAGWE
-531 SIITKFRVQKRVLE
+531 DGISGVRIRKNVIKIL
-545 IIATWTPIS
+545 ATWTPIS

>member
-1 MYKKRKYLYALF
+1 MKKRRLF
-13 AFMIAALICIPQA
+13 LCLLFMLAVMLLPASI
-26 LQMRTQAAAKP
+26 QAASAP
-37 GTVKLNSISAPAY
+37 GTVKLSSISAPAY

-58 KTSSATHYI
+58 KTSGATHYI
-67 VYYKKEGTKK
+67 VYYKKAGTKK

-104 QKYTYTVKAYNKNTK
+104 QKYTYTVKAYNKKTK
-119 KSGSYNKKGLTA
+119 KAGSYNKKGLTA
-131 YTKPAMVKNIKATY
+131 YTKPAMVKNIKAAY

-185 DAAYKK
+185 DAAYEK

-222 ADAAKPTEKPEP
+222 ADTAKPTEKPEP

-266 PATPTPTATPK
+266 PTAPTPTATPK
-277 PVTPKPTKAPEP
+277 PITPK
-289 TEKPVTPIP
+289 
-298 TATPTEKPATPT
+298 
-310 PTATPIPTATPTEKP
+310 
-325 ATPTPTATPIPT
+325 PTPTATPIPT
-337 ATPTPT
+337 ATPTPS

-366 KAGCSPLQY
+366 KAGRSPLQY

-396 IRPDG
+396 TRPDG

-472 SSNPDLKGTVNF
+472 SSNPDLKGTVIF
-484 NANGGLFIS
+484 DADGGVFSSNGS
-493 NNSNLVS
+493 NTLAVTG
-500 IVEPVG
+500 PVDKII
-506 RDMDISTIETPV
+506 RMSEIEVPSR
-518 KEGYTFNGWTYHE
+518 EGYTFAGWEDGISGVRIRKNT
-531 SIITKFRVQKRVLE
+531 IKIL
-545 IIATWTPIS
+545 ATWTPIS

>member
-1 MYKKRKYLYALF
+1 MKKRRLF
-13 AFMIAALICIPQA
+13 LCLLFMLAVMLLPATI
-26 LQMRTQAAAKP
+26 QAASAP

-58 KTSSATHYI
+58 KTSGATHYI

-104 QKYTYTVKAYNKNTK
+104 QKYTYTVKAYNTKTK
-119 KSGSYNKKGLTA
+119 KAGYFNKKGLTT
-131 YTKPAMVKNIKATY
+131 YTKPAMVKNVKASY

-150 TLTWDKAAGA
+150 TLTWNKAAGA

-234 TEKPVIPT
+234 TE
-242 PTATPSPKPTKVPDP
+242 A
-257 TETPKPTEK
+257 PKPTEK

-289 TEKPVTPIP
+289 TEKPVTP
-298 TATPTEKPATPT
+298 T
-310 PTATPIPTATPTEKP
+310 PTATPTEKP

-337 ATPTPT
+337 ATPTPS

-366 KAGCSPLQY
+366 KDGAAPLQY
-375 HAGLQR
+375 HAGLQS

-396 IRPDG
+396 TRPDG
-401 TDSSTALYENGVACD
+401 TTAETVLLDCGVSNGA
-416 GGENI
+416 GENI

-435 MNSSGHKA
+435 MNSSGHRA
-443 TMMQQ
+443 TMLNPNAKY
-448 SITHI
+448 I

-466 LWVQDF
+466 LWTQEF
-472 SSNPDLKGTVNF
+472 SYNPDVKGTVIF
-484 NANGGLFIS
+484 DADGGTFS
-493 NNSNLVS
+493 NNDSQISISGPEGKMILVS
-500 IVEPVG
+500 
-506 RDMDISTIETPV
+506 SIEKPIR
-518 KEGYTFNGWTYHE
+518 EGYTFAGWEDGISGVRIRKNT
-531 SIITKFRVQKRVLE
+531 IKIL
-545 IIATWTPIS
+545 ATWTPIS

>member
-1 MYKKRKYLYALF
+1 MKKRRFFPCLLF
-13 AFMIAALICIPQA
+13 LLAVILLMPASI
-26 LQMRTQAAAKP
+26 QAASAP

-58 KTSSATHYI
+58 KTSGATHYI

-104 QKYTYTVKAYNKNTK
+104 RKYTYTVKAYNTKTK
-119 KSGSYNKKGLTA
+119 KAGSYNKKGLTV
-131 YTKPAMVKNIKATY
+131 YTKPAMVKNIKVTY
-145 KDGIV
+145 KGGIV

-185 DAAYKK
+185 DATYKK
-191 GEVNTYMVRGY
+191 GAVNTYMVRGY

-207 TKGSYDKDGVSVKVP
+207 TKGSYDNDGVSVSVP

-234 TEKPVIPT
+234 TPTEKPVTPI

-257 TETPKPTEK
+257 TEAPKPTEK

-277 PVTPKPTKAPEP
+277 PVTPEPTKIPE
-289 TEKPVTPIP
+289 
-298 TATPTEKPATPT
+298 
-310 PTATPIPTATPTEKP
+310 PTEKP

-337 ATPTPT
+337 ATPTPSPS

-366 KAGCSPLQY
+366 KDGAAPLQY

-396 IRPDG
+396 TRPDG
-401 TDSSTALYENGVACD
+401 TTAETVLLDCGVSNGA
-416 GGENI
+416 GENI

-435 MNSSGHKA
+435 MNSSGHRA
-443 TMMQQ
+443 TMLNPNAKY
-448 SITHI
+448 I

-466 LWVQDF
+466 LWTQEF
-472 SSNPDLKGTVNF
+472 SYNPDVKGTIIF
-484 NANGGLFIS
+484 DANGGTFESNASSQIS
-493 NNSNLVS
+493 ISGPEGKTIIVS
-500 IVEPVG
+500 E
-506 RDMDISTIETPV
+506 IEKPT
-518 KEGYTFNGWTYHE
+518 KEGYIFDGWEGLSSVKIQAGTD
-531 SIITKFRVQKRVLE
+531 TLF
-545 IIATWTPIS
+545 ATWTPIS

>member
-1 MYKKRKYLYALF
+1 MKKRRFFPCLLF
-13 AFMIAALICIPQA
+13 LLAVILLMPASI
-26 LQMRTQAAAKP
+26 QAASAP

-104 QKYTYTVKAYNKNTK
+104 QKYTYTVKAYNKKTK

-191 GEVNTYMVRGY
+191 GEINTYMVRGY

-242 PTATPSPKPTKVPDP
+242 PTATPSPKPTKAPDP

-289 TEKPVTPIP
+289 TEKPVTP
-298 TATPTEKPATPT
+298 
-310 PTATPIPTATPTEKP
+310 
-325 ATPTPTATPIPT
+325 TPTATPIPT
-337 ATPTPT
+337 ATPTPS

-366 KAGCSPLQY
+366 KAGRSPLQY

-396 IRPDG
+396 TRPDG

-472 SSNPDLKGTVNF
+472 SSNPDLKGTVIF
-484 NANGGLFIS
+484 DADGGVF
-493 NNSNLVS
+493 NSNGSNTLA
-500 IVEPVG
+500 ITGPVDKII
-506 RDMDISTIETPV
+506 RMSEIEVPSR
-518 KEGYTFNGWTYHE
+518 EGYTFAGWE
-531 SIITKFRVQKRVLE
+531 DGISGVRIRKNIIKIL
-545 IIATWTPIS
+545 ATWTPIS

>member
-26 LQMRTQAAAKP
+26 LQMRTQAASKP
-37 GTVKLNSISAPAY
+37 GTVKLSSISAPAY

-58 KTSSATHYI
+58 KTSGATHYI

-104 QKYTYTVKAYNKNTK
+104 QKYTYTVKAYNKKTK
-119 KSGSYNKKGLTA
+119 KAGSYNKKGLMA
-131 YTKPAMVKNIKATY
+131 YTKPAMVKNIKAAY

-242 PTATPSPKPTKVPDP
+242 PTATPSPKPTKAPDP

-266 PATPTPTATPK
+266 PATPTATPK

-289 TEKPVTPIP
+289 TEKPVTP
-298 TATPTEKPATPT
+298 T
-310 PTATPIPTATPTEKP
+310 PTATPTEKP

-337 ATPTPT
+337 ATPTPS

-366 KAGCSPLQY
+366 KAGRSPLQY

-396 IRPDG
+396 TRPDG

-472 SSNPDLKGTVNF
+472 SSNPDLKGTVIF
-484 NANGGLFIS
+484 DADGGVF
-493 NNSNLVS
+493 NSNGSNTLA
-500 IVEPVG
+500 ITGPVDKII
-506 RDMDISTIETPV
+506 RMSEIEVPSR
-518 KEGYTFNGWTYHE
+518 EGYTFAGWE
-531 SIITKFRVQKRVLE
+531 DGISGVRICKNIIKIL
-545 IIATWTPIS
+545 ATWTPIS

>member
-1 MYKKRKYLYALF
+1 MKKRRLF
-13 AFMIAALICIPQA
+13 LCLLFMLAVMLLPATI
-26 LQMRTQAAAKP
+26 QAASAP

-58 KTSSATHYI
+58 KTSGATHYI

-77 WTKIKTLDNSKSS
+77 WIKIKTLDNSKSS

-96 KKYPIVVG
+96 MKYPIVVG
-104 QKYTYTVKAYNKNTK
+104 QKYTYTVKAYNTKTK
-119 KSGSYNKKGLTA
+119 KAGSYNKKGLTT
-131 YTKPAMVKNIKATY
+131 YTKPAMVKNVKASY

-150 TLTWDKAAGA
+150 TLTWNKAAGA

-185 DAAYKK
+185 DVAYKK

-207 TKGSYDKDGVSVKVP
+207 MKGSYDKDGVSVKVP
-222 ADAAKPTEKPEP
+222 ANAAKPTEKPEP

-242 PTATPSPKPTKVPDP
+242 PTATPSPKPTK
-257 TETPKPTEK
+257 
-266 PATPTPTATPK
+266 
-277 PVTPKPTKAPEP
+277 APEP
-289 TEKPVTPIP
+289 TEKPVTP
-298 TATPTEKPATPT
+298 
-310 PTATPIPTATPTEKP
+310 TPIATPTEKP

-337 ATPTPT
+337 ATPTPVAPT
-343 PEPEMSVE
+343 PTPEMSVE

-366 KAGCSPLQY
+366 KAGRSPLQY

-401 TDSSTALYENGVACD
+401 TDSSTALYENGVSCSC
-416 GGENI
+416 GENI

-435 MNSSGHKA
+435 MNSPGHKA
-443 TMMQQ
+443 A
-448 SITHI
+448 ILDPDATHI

-472 SSNPDLKGTVNF
+472 SYNPDAKGSVIF
-484 NANGGLFIS
+484 DANGGVFSS
-493 NNSNLVS
+493 NNSNQLIISGPVDAMLKVS
-500 IVEPVG
+500 KVEIPIK
-506 RDMDISTIETPV
+506 D
-518 KEGYTFNGWTYHE
+518 GYTFAGWE
-531 SIITKFRVQKRVLE
+531 DGITEVGIQEHPMRIL
-545 IIATWTPIS
+545 ATWTPIS

>member
-104 QKYTYTVKAYNKNTK
+104 QKYTYTVKAYNKKTK

-266 PATPTPTATPK
+266 PATPTATPK

-289 TEKPVTPIP
+289 TEKPVTP
-298 TATPTEKPATPT
+298 T
-310 PTATPIPTATPTEKP
+310 PTATPTEKP

-337 ATPTPT
+337 ATPTPS

-366 KAGCSPLQY
+366 KAGRSPLQY

-396 IRPDG
+396 TRPDG

-472 SSNPDLKGTVNF
+472 SSNPDLKGTVIF
-484 NANGGLFIS
+484 DADGGAF
-493 NNSNLVS
+493 NSNGSNTLA
-500 IVEPVG
+500 ITGPVDKII
-506 RDMDISTIETPV
+506 RMSEIEVPSR
-518 KEGYTFNGWTYHE
+518 EGYTFAGWE
-531 SIITKFRVQKRVLE
+531 DGISGVRIRKNIIKIL
-545 IIATWTPIS
+545 ATWTPIS

>member
-1 MYKKRKYLYALF
+1 MKKRRLF
-13 AFMIAALICIPQA
+13 LCLLFMLAVMLLPASI
-26 LQMRTQAAAKP
+26 QAASAP

-58 KTSSATHYI
+58 KTSGATHYF

-104 QKYTYTVKAYNKNTK
+104 QKYTYTVKAYNTKTK
-119 KSGSYNKKGLTA
+119 KAGSYNKKGLTV
-131 YTKPAMVKNIKATY
+131 YTKPAVVKNIKVTY

-191 GEVNTYMVRGY
+191 GEVNTYMVRSY
-202 YSGKK
+202 YSDKK

-222 ADAAKPTEKPEP
+222 ANAAKPTEKPEP

-242 PTATPSPKPTKVPDP
+242 PTATPSPKPTK
-257 TETPKPTEK
+257 
-266 PATPTPTATPK
+266 
-277 PVTPKPTKAPEP
+277 APEP
-289 TEKPVTPIP
+289 TEKPVTPTP
-298 TATPTEKPATPT
+298 TATPTEKPA
-310 PTATPIPTATPTEKP
+310 I
-325 ATPTPTATPIPT
+325 PTPTATPIPT
-337 ATPTPT
+337 ATPTPAAPT
-343 PEPEMSVE
+343 PTPEMSVE

-366 KAGCSPLQY
+366 KDGAAPLQY

-396 IRPDG
+396 TRPDG
-401 TDSSTALYENGVACD
+401 TTAETVLLDCGVSNGA
-416 GGENI
+416 GENI

-435 MNSSGHKA
+435 MNSSGHRA
-443 TMMQQ
+443 TMLNPNAKY
-448 SITHI
+448 I

-466 LWVQDF
+466 LWTQEF
-472 SSNPDLKGTVNF
+472 SYNPDVKGTIIF
-484 NANGGLFIS
+484 DANGGTFESNASSQIS
-493 NNSNLVS
+493 
-500 IVEPVG
+500 
-506 RDMDISTIETPV
+506 ISGPEGKTIILSEIEKPT
-518 KEGYTFNGWTYHE
+518 KEGYIFDGWEGLSSVKIQAGTD
-531 SIITKFRVQKRVLE
+531 TLF
-545 IIATWTPIS
+545 ATWTPIS
-554 ES
+554 EF

>member
-1 MYKKRKYLYALF
+1 MKKRRFFPCLLF
-13 AFMIAALICIPQA
+13 LLAVILLMPAT
-26 LQMRTQAAAKP
+26 TQAAAKP

-58 KTSSATHYI
+58 KTSGATHYI

-77 WTKIKTLDNSKSS
+77 WTKIKTLDNSKNS

-104 QKYTYTVKAYNKNTK
+104 QKYTYTVKAYNTK
-119 KSGSYNKKGLTA
+119 AKKAGSYNKKGLTV
-131 YTKPAMVKNIKATY
+131 YTKPAMVKNIKAAY

-185 DAAYKK
+185 DVAYKK

-207 TKGSYDKDGVSVKVP
+207 AKGSYDKDGVSVKVP

-234 TEKPVIPT
+234 TPTEKPVTPI

-257 TETPKPTEK
+257 TEAPKPTEK

-277 PVTPKPTKAPEP
+277 PVTPEPTKVPE
-289 TEKPVTPIP
+289 
-298 TATPTEKPATPT
+298 
-310 PTATPIPTATPTEKP
+310 PTEKP

-337 ATPTPT
+337 ATPTPS

-366 KAGCSPLQY
+366 KAGRSPLQY

-396 IRPDG
+396 TRPDG
-401 TDSSTALYENGVACD
+401 TDSSTALYENGVSCSC
-416 GGENI
+416 GENI
-421 AAGQKTPEAVVRAW
+421 AAGQRTPEAVVRAW
-435 MNSSGHKA
+435 MNSPGHKA
-443 TMMQQ
+443 A
-448 SITHI
+448 ILDPDATHI

-472 SSNPDLKGTVNF
+472 SYNPDVQGTVIF
-484 NANGGLFIS
+484 DADGGVF
-493 NNSNLVS
+493 NSNGSNTLA
-500 IVEPVG
+500 ITGPVDKII
-506 RDMDISTIETPV
+506 RMSEIEVPSR
-518 KEGYTFNGWTYHE
+518 EGYTFAGWE
-531 SIITKFRVQKRVLE
+531 DGISGVKIRKNVIRIL
-545 IIATWTPIS
+545 ATWTPIS